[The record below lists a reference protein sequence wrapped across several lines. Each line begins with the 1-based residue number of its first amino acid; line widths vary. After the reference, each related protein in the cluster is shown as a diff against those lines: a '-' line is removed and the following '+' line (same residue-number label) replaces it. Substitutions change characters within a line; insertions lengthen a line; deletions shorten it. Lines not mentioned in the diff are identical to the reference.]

1 MFGHRRYYVSERS
14 SRSIRSTTI
23 LGVRRDGIIA
33 MAGDGQVTV
42 GDVVLK
48 HGARKIRTLYDGA
61 VIAGFAGAVADA
73 YPFSKFETQLKTSDR
88 NLRKASV
95 ELAKEWRTDRYLRR
109 LEAQLIVGDGESLL
123 VLSGEGDVIE
133 PDDGIAAIGSGAPY
147 ATAAAKALLAH
158 RSSAREIV
166 ESAMGIAAELCIFT
180 NDRFTIDSVEGPAR
194 SPSAGD
200 AGVRTPQQRWTTRI
214 ERNGRGTTTHCA
226 SPTQRTSVPDAA
238 GDVPIMEDLT
248 PAQIVAELDRFII
261 GQGDAKRAVAVALRN
276 RFRRQLLPEDAR
288 RGGAE
293 EHSHDGSDRGWQDRD
308 CTAGRQDRRCTIRQS
323 RSHPF
328 HRSRLCG
335 KGCRVDR
342 ARSV

>member
-1 MFGHRRYYVSERS
+1 MSGYRGNRVSQLS
-14 SRSIRSTTI
+14 SRTIRSTTI
-23 LGVRRDGIIA
+23 LGVRRHSIVA

-48 HGARKIRTLYDGA
+48 HGARKIRMLYDGA

-73 YPFSKFETQLKTSDR
+73 LTLFSKFESQLKASDG

-158 RSSAREIV
+158 TDLPAREIV

-180 NDRFTIDSVEGPAR
+180 NDRFTIDAVERPTG
-194 SPSAGD
+194 SPSTGD
-200 AGVRTPQQRWTTRI
+200 AGLD
-214 ERNGRGTTTHCA
+214 G
-226 SPTQRTSVPDAA
+226 
-238 GDVPIMEDLT
+238 
-248 PAQIVAELDRFII
+248 ELEATAD
-261 GQGDAKRAVAVALRN
+261 N
-276 RFRRQLLPEDAR
+276 
-288 RGGAE
+288 E
-293 EHSHDGSDRGWQDRD
+293 E
-308 CTAGRQDRRCTIRQS
+308 
-323 RSHPF
+323 
-328 HRSRLCG
+328 
-335 KGCRVDR
+335 
-342 ARSV
+342 

>member
-1 MFGHRRYYVSERS
+1 VSQPGS
-14 SRSIRSTTI
+14 KNIRSTTI
-23 LGVRRDGIIA
+23 LGVRRDGIVA

-48 HGARKIRTLYDGA
+48 HGARKIRMLYDGA

-73 YPFSKFETQLKTSDR
+73 LTLFSKFETQLKSSDG

-158 RSSAREIV
+158 TDLRAREIV

-180 NDRFTIDSVEGPAR
+180 NDRFTIDEVEGPAG
-194 SPSAGD
+194 SPSPGD
-200 AGVRTPQQRWTTRI
+200 AG
-214 ERNGRGTTTHCA
+214 
-226 SPTQRTSVPDAA
+226 PDGESTAKA
-238 GDVPIMEDLT
+238 DDED
-248 PAQIVAELDRFII
+248 
-261 GQGDAKRAVAVALRN
+261 
-276 RFRRQLLPEDAR
+276 
-288 RGGAE
+288 
-293 EHSHDGSDRGWQDRD
+293 
-308 CTAGRQDRRCTIRQS
+308 
-323 RSHPF
+323 
-328 HRSRLCG
+328 
-335 KGCRVDR
+335 
-342 ARSV
+342 

>member
-1 MFGHRRYYVSERS
+1 MSGHWRNRVSQPNS
-14 SRSIRSTTI
+14 KIVRSTTI
-23 LGVRRDGIIA
+23 LGVRRNGTIA

-73 YPFSKFETQLKTSDR
+73 LTLFSKFETQLKTSDG

-158 RSSAREIV
+158 TDLHAREIV

-180 NDRFTIDSVEGPAR
+180 NDRFTIDSVEGPAG
-194 SPSAGD
+194 SPSPGNGD
-200 AGVRTPQQRWTTRI
+200 L
-214 ERNGRGTTTHCA
+214 
-226 SPTQRTSVPDAA
+226 DAESEA
-238 GDVPIMEDLT
+238 TVDD
-248 PAQIVAELDRFII
+248 
-261 GQGDAKRAVAVALRN
+261 
-276 RFRRQLLPEDAR
+276 
-288 RGGAE
+288 E
-293 EHSHDGSDRGWQDRD
+293 E
-308 CTAGRQDRRCTIRQS
+308 
-323 RSHPF
+323 
-328 HRSRLCG
+328 
-335 KGCRVDR
+335 
-342 ARSV
+342 

>member
-1 MFGHRRYYVSERS
+1 MSSNRRNRASEVRS
-14 SRSIRSTTI
+14 RIIRSTTI
-23 LGVRRDGIIA
+23 LGVRRNGVIA

-48 HGARKIRTLYDGA
+48 HGARKIRMLYDGA

-73 YPFSKFETQLKTSDR
+73 LTLFSKFESQLKTSDG

-158 RSSAREIV
+158 TDLEARAIV

-180 NDRFTIDSVEGPAR
+180 NDRFTIDTVEEPTG
-194 SPSAGD
+194 SPSTGD
-200 AGVRTPQQRWTTRI
+200 AG
-214 ERNGRGTTTHCA
+214 
-226 SPTQRTSVPDAA
+226 PDAETEA
-238 GDVPIMEDLT
+238 TADD
-248 PAQIVAELDRFII
+248 
-261 GQGDAKRAVAVALRN
+261 
-276 RFRRQLLPEDAR
+276 
-288 RGGAE
+288 E
-293 EHSHDGSDRGWQDRD
+293 E
-308 CTAGRQDRRCTIRQS
+308 
-323 RSHPF
+323 
-328 HRSRLCG
+328 
-335 KGCRVDR
+335 
-342 ARSV
+342 